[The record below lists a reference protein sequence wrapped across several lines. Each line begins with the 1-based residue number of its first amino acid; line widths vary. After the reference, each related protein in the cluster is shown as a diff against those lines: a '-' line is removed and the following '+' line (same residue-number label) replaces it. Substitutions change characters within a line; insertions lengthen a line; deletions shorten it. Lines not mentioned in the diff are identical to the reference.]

1 MGRGKGSG
9 PSPAPRFC
17 HTLLPPPPHLQ
28 QTSHPEA
35 QRAVRELCASE
46 WGLPYGWTGSHMGF
60 VNRTFAALTRIAD
73 QRGGLILL
81 EDFER
86 LGISR
91 SSRQRLL
98 AEGVVRRI
106 HRGTVFALGRSPL
119 DIGAEIAGAC
129 WAVPG
134 SWASGNTAAEYW
146 GIRRIPRG
154 RVEVSIHSDRC
165 PRLTGVRVRR
175 TNFAEPQVVHLV
187 GGGAVSSPA
196 QTLFE
201 ISNETDDR
209 TLLSAFEDCVNRELA
224 TVADIRAFGS
234 RVVKMGRPGSARF
247 RRVILGRPDELP
259 FAMSHP
265 ELVLAKALEADDS
278 RWRRQYRLLLPGG
291 ATAFI
296 DVALPGIKLGVE
308 VDGAH
313 HESPLAIASDKRR
326 DVMAAQIGWHVLRC
340 TTDDV
345 QSHLRS
351 LVAQIS
357 EVVQARQS
365 QFPDLQ
371 T

>member
-1 MGRGKGSG
+1 MGRGGDGAKVPTPPR
-9 PSPAPRFC
+9 PSRLCPLSA
-17 HTLLPPPPHLQ
+17 
-28 QTSHPEA
+28 HPEA
-35 QRAVRELCASE
+35 QRAVCEFCASE
-46 WGLPYGWTGSHMGF
+46 WELPPGCAKSHMDS
-60 VNRTFAALTRIAD
+60 VNRTFAALTQIAD
-73 QRGGLILL
+73 QRGGLVLL

-91 SSRQRLL
+91 STRQRLV
-98 AEGVVRRI
+98 ADGVVRRV

-119 DIGAEIAGAC
+119 DIRAEIAGAC

-154 RVEVSIHSDRC
+154 RVEVSVQSDRC
-165 PRLTGVRVRR
+165 PRLSGVRVRR
-175 TNFAEPQVVHLV
+175 TNLMEPDVIHLV
-187 GGGAVSSPA
+187 GGGIVSSPA

-201 ISNETDDR
+201 ISHETDDR
-209 TLLSAFEDCVNRELA
+209 TLLSAFEDCVNRDLA
-224 TVADIRAFGS
+224 TVAEIRAFGS
-234 RVVKMGRPGSARF
+234 RVIKMGRPGSARF

-278 RWRRQYRLLLPGG
+278 RWRRQHRLLLPGG
-291 ATAFI
+291 TAAYI
-296 DVALPGIKLGVE
+296 DVARPEIKLGVE
-308 VDGAH
+308 VDGAV

-326 DVMAAQIGWHVLRC
+326 DVMAAQIGWHILRC

-351 LVAQIS
+351 LVAQIL
-357 EVVQARQS
+357 EAAKARQS
-365 QFPDLQ
+365 QFPGPR